1 MTIRLP
7 LAAALLACAMPAF
20 AATHNV
26 APGEDAQKALQ
37 EALILAEP
45 GDEIVLAAG
54 RYTVTDGLSLDV
66 DNVTVRGAGMD
77 GTVLDFT
84 GQQGSG
90 EGLLVTSD
98 NVTLRDFALE
108 NPKGDGIK
116 SKGADNIVYHR
127 IRVTWTRGPHA
138 ENGAYG
144 IYPVEST
151 GVLIDGVKVTG
162 ASDAG
167 IYVGQSNGIT
177 VRNSIAEANVAGI
190 EIENSRNALVE
201 HNVATRNTGGILVFD
216 LPALPVMG
224 GGNVIVAN
232 NLVVANDTPN
242 FAPPGNIVASVRRGT
257 GILIMANDK
266 VLIENN
272 ILSRNPTAPIM
283 VIAYT
288 QSFDDERYNPLPRD
302 VVIGENLYAPI
313 GPKARNLSREWLGK
327 MVASAHLD
335 AVPDGSDQL
344 PIWEL
349 RQSADLADA
358 ARGYLDVNCA
368 HCHQPDATASNSG
381 LDLRWEQ
388 KSPDAIGIGKRPV
401 AAGRGAGGHMFDIVP
416 GSPDTSIL
424 TYRMASAEPGVA
436 MPELGKSTVDDDG
449 LDIVRRWIAQM
460 RP

>member
-1 MTIRLP
+1 MTIKLSI
-7 LAAALLACAMPAF
+7 AAALLASAAPAF

-26 APGEDAQKALQ
+26 APGENAQQELQ

-54 RYTVTDGLSLDV
+54 RYMLTDGISLDV
-66 DNVTVRGAGMD
+66 DGVTVRGAGMD

-84 GQQGSG
+84 TQADAG
-90 EGLLVTSD
+90 EGFLITSD
-98 NVTLRDFALE
+98 NVTVRDFALE

-127 IRVTWTRGPHA
+127 IRVTWTRGPHP

-151 GVLIDGVKVTG
+151 GVLVDGVKVTG

-201 HNVATRNTGGILVFD
+201 HNIATRNTGGILVFD
-216 LPALPVMG
+216 LPDLPVMG

-242 FAPPGNIVASVRRGT
+242 FAPPGNIVAGVRRGT
-257 GILIMANDK
+257 GIMVMANDK
-266 VLIENN
+266 VLIEDN
-272 ILSRNPTAPIM
+272 ILSGNPTAPVM

-288 QSFDDERYNPLPRD
+288 QSFEDERYNPLPRE
-302 VVIGENLYAPI
+302 VVVGENIYNGGGYDPQLEGAEMLLEAFGGELPPVLWDGLGSLAAVEGTAGWSLNLAEAGAGLDSAQPGALSVPAPSGEFDRSGI
-313 GPKARNLSREWLGK
+313 GAPA
-327 MVASAHLD
+327 
-335 AVPDGSDQL
+335 
-344 PIWEL
+344 EL
-349 RQSADLADA
+349 A
-358 ARGYLDVNCA
+358 ARLEG
-368 HCHQPDATASNSG
+368 
-381 LDLRWEQ
+381 
-388 KSPDAIGIGKRPV
+388 
-401 AAGRGAGGHMFDIVP
+401 
-416 GSPDTSIL
+416 
-424 TYRMASAEPGVA
+424 
-436 MPELGKSTVDDDG
+436 
-449 LDIVRRWIAQM
+449 
-460 RP
+460 